1 MEETLVSVAD
11 LLFPAQYRRKALALL
26 LLKPGEQLHA
36 REIARVTGSSPG
48 AMAKELDQLQ
58 RAGLLE
64 RTRAGNQARYSANRQ
79 HPVFP
84 ELSALLKKTI
94 GLADVLS
101 AALTPLATR
110 IDVAFVPGSVARST
124 EHAGS
129 DIDIA
134 IIGAIDFSTVISA
147 ILPAQDVVHREINPK
162 VFSPAEWRDKRA
174 SGSTFVRELIEKP
187 KIFVIGGQHDL
198 DALG

>member
-1 MEETLVSVAD
+1 VKETPTAAD

-26 LLKPGEQLHA
+26 LLRPDEPLHA
-36 REIARVTGSSPG
+36 REIARATGSSPG

-64 RTRAGNQARYSANRQ
+64 RTPVGNQARYSANRQ

-84 ELSALLKKTI
+84 ELSALLKKTV

-101 AALTPLATR
+101 AALMPLASR
-110 IDVAFVPGSVARST
+110 IDVAFVFGSVARST

-129 DIDIA
+129 DVDIA
-134 IIGAIDFSTVISA
+134 IIGEIDFASVIDA

-162 VFSPAEWRDKRA
+162 VFDPAEWRDKRA

-187 KIFVIGGQHDL
+187 KIFIIGGQHDL

>member
-1 MEETLVSVAD
+1 LKETPTSIAD
-11 LLFPAQYRRKALALL
+11 LLFPAHYRRRALALL
-26 LLKPGEQLHA
+26 MLKPDEQLHA
-36 REIARVTGSSPG
+36 REIARMTGASPG

-58 RAGLLE
+58 RVGLLE
-64 RTRAGNQARYSANRQ
+64 RTRVGNQARYSANRQ

-84 ELSALLKKTI
+84 ELSALLKKTV

-101 AALTPLATR
+101 AALTPLAAE
-110 IDVAFVPGSVARST
+110 IEVAFIFGSVARSM

-134 IIGAIDFSTVISA
+134 IVGAVEFSVVIRA
-147 ILPAQDVVHREINPK
+147 ILPVQDIVHREVNPK
-162 VFSPAEWRDKRA
+162 VFSPAEWRDQRA
-174 SGSTFVRELIEKP
+174 SGSTFIRELIEKP
-187 KIFVIGGQHDL
+187 KIFIIGGQHDL

>member
-1 MEETLVSVAD
+1 MTVAD

-26 LLKPGEQLHA
+26 LLRPDEQFHA

-64 RTRAGNQARYSANRQ
+64 RTPMGNQARYSANRL

-84 ELSALLKKTI
+84 ELSALLKKTV

-101 AALTPLATR
+101 AALAPWAAR
-110 IDVAFVPGSVARST
+110 IDVAFVFGSIARAT

-129 DIDIA
+129 DVDVA
-134 IIGAIDFSTVISA
+134 IIGAIDFATVVDA
-147 ILPAQDVVHREINPK
+147 IHPAQDLIHREINPK
-162 VFSPAEWRDKRA
+162 VFSAAEWREKHQ
-174 SGSTFVRELIEKP
+174 SGSVFVRELIEKP

-198 DALG
+198 DLLG

>member
-1 MEETLVSVAD
+1 MAD
-11 LLFPAQYRRKALALL
+11 LLFPAGYRRKALALL
-26 LLKPGEQLHA
+26 LLRPDEQLHA

-64 RTRAGNQARYSANRQ
+64 RTSIGNQARYSANRQ

-84 ELSALLKKTI
+84 ELSGLLKKTV

-101 AALTPLATR
+101 AALAPLADR
-110 IDVAFVPGSVARST
+110 IDVAFVFGSIARSS

-129 DIDIA
+129 DVDIA
-134 IIGAIDFSTVISA
+134 VIGKLEFPAVIDA
-147 ILPAQDVVHREINPK
+147 LAPAQEIVHREINPK
-162 VFSPAEWRDKRA
+162 VFAPGEWRDKRA
-174 SGSTFVRELIEKP
+174 SGSSFVGELLAKP
-187 KIFVIGGQHDL
+187 KIFIIGGQHDL
-198 DALG
+198 DAVG